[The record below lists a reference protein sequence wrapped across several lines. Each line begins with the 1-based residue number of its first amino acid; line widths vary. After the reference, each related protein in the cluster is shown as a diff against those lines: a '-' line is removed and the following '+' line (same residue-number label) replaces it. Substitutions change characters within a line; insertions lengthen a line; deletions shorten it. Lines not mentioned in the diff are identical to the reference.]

1 MTLNNLHVRTAVLA
15 TMLIATLPVARSFA
29 EEGASVGIDG
39 RVNTGEQRLG
49 VGTKLDASPGGVSG
63 GADATNSEPN
73 LREQTGGGNA
83 ASVNVGGGRRG
94 VRPGAGVETKDSGAD
109 PDRNVQGR

>member
-1 MTLNNLHVRTAVLA
+1 MALDKVHVRTAVLA
-15 TMLIATLPVARSFA
+15 TILSAILPVARSFA

-73 LREQTGGGNA
+73 LREQTHGGNVP
-83 ASVNVGGGRRG
+83 SVNVGGGRQG
-94 VRPGAGVETKDSGAD
+94 VRAGAGVETRDSGAD